1 MSVTD
6 NNIDVYTPV
15 TDTTTKAILQ
25 KLQKVVK
32 TGATQGWKRLGVGD
46 CLLVVSLDLKLF
58 SY

>member
-15 TDTTTKAILQ
+15 TDTTTQDIIQ

-32 TGATQGWKRLGVGD
+32 TGATQGWKRLGAGANLW
-46 CLLVVSLDLKLF
+46 CMIACWWYS
-58 SY
+58 